1 MKNGSARDEVLLCG
15 EHRCSVHNCKIICK
29 RVSEITSFLLTDSI
43 PTTEK
48 GISHDYKRQC
58 FNSSICTLG
67 ECIMQFNYQFKG
79 KNVIVENHGE
89 SLECDEKL
97 KKYLI

>member
-15 EHRCSVHNCKIICK
+15 GHRCSVHNCKIICK
-29 RVSEITSFLLTDSI
+29 RVSEITSFLVTDSI

-58 FNSSICTLG
+58 FNSSIYAPWVSALCSAIINLKERTSLLRTTG
-67 ECIMQFNYQFKG
+67 NLKSVM
-79 KNVIVENHGE
+79 KNLRNT
-89 SLECDEKL
+89 
-97 KKYLI
+97 